1 MTPPNHIPH
10 LQPAT
15 GAAMDT
21 IVPRRRGKT
30 IALAAAATLIAIA
43 VLAMLWRAM
52 PRGLQVQ
59 AADLRIA
66 SVERGVFRDDV
77 AVRASAEPLRS
88 VMLDSVES
96 GRVEEIMARDGDI
109 VAQGQLLF
117 RIANPQ
123 RHLELLARQAEHAQ
137 QISNLSNLRVAQEA
151 AASDHRRRLDDL
163 SFSLQ
168 QAEKQ
173 HARTAR
179 LAAQG
184 YVSAVALEESE
195 DRLAHQRQALK
206 LARDA
211 GVTDGEVRARALAQ
225 LGSAIDGLQSGL
237 KLVGATVDALAVR
250 APAAGRLTD
259 FRLQVGESIAAG
271 KHVGRIDDPARFKLT
286 AQVDEFYLA
295 RMAAGRA
302 AQVRIN
308 ERSHEARVT
317 KVYPQI
323 RDGRFTLELEFTGA
337 QQPALNPGQGVDV
350 RITLGDPAPAL
361 LLAYGAWA
369 ADSGGLWVYV
379 VAADGGSAQLREI
392 RPGRRN
398 HSQLEVLEGLAPG
411 ERVIVSGY
419 THYGKSPAL
428 HISR

>member
-1 MTPPNHIPH
+1 
-10 LQPAT
+10 
-15 GAAMDT
+15 MDT
-21 IVPRRRGKT
+21 IVPRRRGKA
-30 IALAAAATLIAIA
+30 IGLAALASMAAIA
-43 VLAMLWRAM
+43 TLAMLWQQM
-52 PRGLQVQ
+52 PRGLRVQ

-66 SVERGVFRDDV
+66 AVERGVFRDDV
-77 AVRASAEPLRS
+77 AVRANAEPLRS

-96 GRVEEIMARDGDI
+96 GRVEEVAARDGDL

-151 AASDHRRRLDDL
+151 AASDRQRRVDDL
-163 SFSLQ
+163 LFALQ

-173 HARTAR
+173 HARTTR

-184 YVSAVALEESE
+184 YVSAAALEESA
-195 DRLAHQRQALK
+195 DRVAHQRQTLTQ
-206 LARDA
+206 ARDA
-211 GVTDGEVRARALAQ
+211 SATEGRVRTHALAQ
-225 LGSAIDGLQSGL
+225 LGTAIDGLQSGL
-237 KLVGATVDALAVR
+237 KLVSATVEALAVR

-271 KHVGRIDDPARFKLT
+271 KHVGRIDDPQRFKLT

-308 ERSHEARVT
+308 ERSHNAQVT

-337 QQPALNPGQGVDV
+337 QPPALNPGQGVDV
-350 RITLGDPAPAL
+350 RITLGDPTPAL
-361 LLAYGAWA
+361 LLPYGAWA
-369 ADSGGLWVYV
+369 ADSGGLWAYV
-379 VAADGGSAQLREI
+379 VAADGASAQLREL

-398 HSQLEVLEGLAPG
+398 HSQLEVLAGLAQG

-419 THYGKSPAL
+419 THFGKSPAL